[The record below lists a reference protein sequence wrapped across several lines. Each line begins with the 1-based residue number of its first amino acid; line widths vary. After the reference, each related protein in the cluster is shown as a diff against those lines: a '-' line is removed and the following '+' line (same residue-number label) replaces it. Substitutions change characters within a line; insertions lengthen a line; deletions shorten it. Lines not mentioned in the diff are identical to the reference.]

1 MTNDK
6 YLQEIEQYITQLS
19 QYREE
24 AKTLAAGMIGENF
37 TQDEMFFVSALNRRV
52 QFIDGVILLLRERNL
67 TCAGVLVRTQ
77 LDNLMRVFAAFI
89 SKDRRKFVDDY
100 LGGVPIRNMLDADG
114 KKMKDV
120 YLKEKISEYY
130 PEIEEVYNRS
140 SGYVH
145 LSEVAFHEAF
155 WSDGENGFHFSVG
168 LPPREDLNSV
178 LIECAEVFCYFTK
191 VEFDFFKKVS
201 DSKRN
206 FDKHLNKS

>member
-1 MTNDK
+1 MTNDE

-19 QYREE
+19 QYKEE
-24 AKTLAAGMIGENF
+24 SKTLAASMIGENL
-37 TQDEMFFVSALNRRV
+37 TQDEMFFVSALNRRL

-89 SKDRRKFVDDY
+89 SKDRHKFIDNY
-100 LGGVPIRNMLDADG
+100 LKGKAIRNMLDIDG
-114 KKMKDV
+114 NEMTDGH
-120 YLKEKISEYY
+120 LKRRLSEYY
-130 PEIEEVYNRS
+130 PEIKEVYNRS

-145 LSEVAFHEAF
+145 LSEVAFHENF

-178 LIECAEVFCYFTK
+178 LIECAEFFCYFTK
-191 VEFDFFKKVS
+191 VEFDFFQKVS
-201 DSKRN
+201 DSKRD
-206 FDKHLNKS
+206 FDKHLNNI

>member
-1 MTNDK
+1 MTNDE
-6 YLQEIEQYITQLS
+6 YLQEIEQYITQLN

-24 AKTLAAGMIGENF
+24 SKTLAASMIGENF

-89 SKDRRKFVDDY
+89 SKDRQQFVDDY
-100 LGGVPIRNMLDADG
+100 LNGKAIRNMLDADG
-114 KKMKDV
+114 NKMTDV
-120 YLKEKISEYY
+120 YLKRRISEYY
-130 PEIEEVYNRS
+130 PEINEIYYRS

-145 LSEVAFHEAF
+145 LSSVAFHETF
-155 WSDGENGFHFSVG
+155 WSNGENGFRFAVG
-168 LPPREDLNSV
+168 FPPREELNII

-191 VEFDFFKKVS
+191 AEFDLF
-201 DSKRN
+201 
-206 FDKHLNKS
+206 